1 VNGRQS
7 DSGSG
12 EPEATATAPMVE
24 MSAFGLNTLLA
35 EVIER
40 LEDTRDAGN
49 RLQGLLEAV
58 VAVAAGLELHQTLR
72 RIVQSAAD
80 LVDARYGA
88 LGVLAP
94 AGGIVEFIT
103 VGVDDGTID
112 AIGAPPQG
120 RGILGLLVDQPTPL
134 RLDDLNEHPNAYGFP
149 PNHPPM
155 HSFLGVPIRVRG
167 EVFGN
172 LYLTER
178 RGGGSFDP
186 EDEQVVVALAAAAGV
201 AIENARLYEEAQ
213 MRAAWLRASTDIVTA
228 VLRGSAS
235 GEVLERVARSAREV
249 AGADLSTIALPTTDG
264 SLIVEHASGPDA
276 QDFVGRSVPS
286 GFAGDQVTHSQEAM
300 VVDDVSENAA
310 VQSLYAGAYG
320 PAMFVPLV
328 TTARTLGTLV
338 LANHRGGRTFTAEE
352 FVMAEAFAAQ
362 AALALVLAEAQ
373 REQER
378 LAVLEDRDRIGR
390 DLHDLVIQRLFATGM
405 MLQGASRLA
414 GPESDV
420 SARIERA
427 VGELD
432 ATILEVR
439 STIFALHEGRS
450 DEPSGL
456 RGRVLREL
464 AQAAHTL
471 GYEPTIRFDGP
482 IDSVVPDHVAEH
494 VVAAVREALSNV
506 ARHARATWA
515 RVSLSVDDQDVV
527 LIVTDNGVGLKH
539 QEGRRSGLANL
550 ASRAERLGGSCITEP
565 AEPTGGGTRLTW
577 RAPAR

>member
-1 VNGRQS
+1 MDES
-7 DSGSG
+7 
-12 EPEATATAPMVE
+12 
-24 MSAFGLNTLLA
+24 
-35 EVIER
+35 
-40 LEDTRDAGN
+40 
-49 RLQGLLEAV
+49 
-58 VAVAAGLELHQTLR
+58 AVAA
-72 RIVQSAAD
+72 
-80 LVDARYGA
+80 
-88 LGVLAP
+88 
-94 AGGIVEFIT
+94 
-103 VGVDDGTID
+103 
-112 AIGAPPQG
+112 IGQPPRG
-120 RGILGLLVDQPTPL
+120 RGILGMLVDHPAPL
-134 RLDDLNEHPNAYGFP
+134 RLDDLGQHPLSYGFP
-149 PNHPPM
+149 AHHPPM
-155 HSFLGVPIRVRG
+155 RSFLGVPIRVRG

-178 RGGGSFDP
+178 RKGGSFDR

-228 VLRGSAS
+228 VLRGSEPGVA
-235 GEVLERVARSAREV
+235 LDLVARSAREV
-249 AGADLSTIALPTTDG
+249 AGADLSTIALPMADG
-264 SLIVEHASGPDA
+264 TLVVEHASGADSK
-276 QDFVGRSVPS
+276 DLVGRTVPS
-286 GFAGDQVTHSQEAM
+286 GFAGEEVRRSQRAM
-300 VVDDVSENAA
+300 VVDDVSEDAS

-328 TTARTLGTLV
+328 TSERTLGTLV
-338 LANHRGGRTFTAEE
+338 LANRRGGRTFTAEE

-362 AALALVLAEAQ
+362 AALALVLSEAQ

-414 GPESDV
+414 GSDSDV

-427 VGELD
+427 VSELD

-439 STIFALHEGRS
+439 STIFALHEGRA
-450 DEPSGL
+450 DEPTGL

-482 IDSVVPDHVAEH
+482 IDSVVTDDVAEH

-506 ARHARATWA
+506 ARHAKATWA
-515 RVSLSVDDQDVV
+515 RVSLSVDDADVV

>member
-1 VNGRQS
+1 MSRVRDVAGGGG
-7 DSGSG
+7 DSGTGPLKEVS
-12 EPEATATAPMVE
+12 
-24 MSAFGLNTLLA
+24 SLGLNALLA

-58 VAVAAGLELHQTLR
+58 VAIAAGLELEFTLR
-72 RIVQSAAD
+72 RIVQAAAD
-80 LVDARYGA
+80 LVGAQYGA

-94 AGGIVEFIT
+94 TGGIAEFIT
-103 VGVDDGTID
+103 VGMDPEQVEQ
-112 AIGAPPQG
+112 IGENPRG
-120 RGILGLLVDQPTPL
+120 RGILGLLVEHPTPL
-134 RLDDLNEHPNAYGFP
+134 RLEDLTQHPQASGFP
-149 PNHPPM
+149 PHHPQM

-178 RGGGSFDP
+178 RQGGRFSH

-201 AIENARLYEEAQ
+201 AIENARLYQEAQ
-213 MRAAWLRASTDIVTA
+213 MRASWLRASTDIVTA
-228 VLRGSAS
+228 VLKGAAPDA
-235 GEVLERVARSAREV
+235 VLDLVAASAREV
-249 AGADLSTIALPTTDG
+249 AGADLSTIALPTDDNR
-264 SLIVEHASGPDA
+264 LVVQHASGEDA
-276 QDFVGRSVPS
+276 SDFVGRTVPG
-286 GFAGDQVTHSQEAM
+286 GFAGVEVMRSQQSI
-300 VVDDVSENAA
+300 VVADVAEGAS

-328 TTARTLGTLV
+328 TNERTLGTLV
-338 LANHRGGRTFTAEE
+338 LANHRGGRTFTPEE
-352 FVMAEAFAAQ
+352 FVMAEAFAGQ
-362 AALALVLAEAQ
+362 AALALVLTEAR

-405 MLQGASRLA
+405 VLQGAARQA
-414 GPESDV
+414 GPDSDV
-420 SARIERA
+420 TARIERA

-439 STIFALHEGRS
+439 STIFALHDGRS
-450 DEPSGL
+450 AEAAGL
-456 RGRVLREL
+456 RRRVLREL

-471 GYEPTIRFDGP
+471 GFEPTIRFDGP
-482 IDSVVPDHVAEH
+482 IDSVVGDDVAEH

-506 ARHARATWA
+506 ARHAAASRV
-515 RVSLSVDDQDVV
+515 RVSLSVDDTDVV
-527 LIVTDNGVGLKH
+527 VIVTDNGVGLASSG
-539 QEGRRSGLANL
+539 GRRSGLANL
-550 ASRAERLGGSCITEP
+550 SQRAETLGGTCVTEP
-565 AEPTGGGTRLTW
+565 AEPDGSGTRLIW